1 MTDRTTVHMQK
12 SLPDVL
18 RIAFATQEYITE
30 QSFDGG
36 IANYISRT
44 ARALAAKGHDVHVI
58 TLSTIDQTEF
68 EHEGVMVHRV
78 PFGKIWLQLNRLTRY
93 RLTATMHLLGTS
105 TEVYRKLKQ
114 LHSDKPFDLIQAPN
128 CSCCG
133 LVSMLLLRVPCVLRA
148 SWYEPV
154 WHEADKLTPTLDSR
168 LIAKLERLQ
177 LKISRNTY
185 APSLTLKNI
194 LSEQAG
200 VANVEVIPSMFLEDC
215 DERDYSIYDQKING
229 KKYLLFFGRFELR
242 KGFHILVQ
250 ALPVFFRRHPDAS
263 VVMVGRDKQSAIAP
277 SMADYART
285 VCGNQAARLII
296 LGQLPHRQLYPIIE
310 GAHLVALPSLIDN
323 MPNACLEAMALGKAV
338 VGTREG
344 SFAELIDD
352 GKTGFLV
359 EANNVDALAQK
370 LTNAWI
376 SPNLRAIGMA
386 ARRRIDDFRPENC
399 TPALLHYYRQILQS

>member
-1 MTDRTTVHMQK
+1 MQK
-12 SLPDVL
+12 SLPNVL

-44 ARALAAKGHDVHVI
+44 ARALAARGHDIHVV

-93 RLTATMHLLGTS
+93 RLTATMHLLGAS

-114 LHSDKPFDLIQAPN
+114 LHSAKPFDLIQSPN

-133 LVSMLLLRVPCVLRA
+133 LVSMALLRIPCVVRA
-148 SWYEPV
+148 SWYEPA
-154 WHEADKLTPTLDSR
+154 WHEADQLKRNLDSR
-168 LIAKLERLQ
+168 LVAKLEHLQ
-177 LKISRNTY
+177 LKISRHIY
-185 APSLTLKNI
+185 APSVTLKNM

-200 VANVEVIPSMFLEDC
+200 AANVEVIPSTFLEDC
-215 DERDYSIYDQKING
+215 NEPDFSIYDQTLKNS
-229 KKYLLFFGRFELR
+229 KYLLFFGRFELR
-242 KGFHILVQ
+242 KGFHILAQ
-250 ALPVFFRRHPDAS
+250 ALPAFLRQHPDAS
-263 VVMVGRDKQSAIAP
+263 VVMVGRDKQSAIAS
-277 SMADYART
+277 SMADYARSI
-285 VCGNQAARLII
+285 CGNQAERLII

-310 GAHLVALPSLIDN
+310 GAHLVVLPSLIDN
-323 MPNACLEAMALGKAV
+323 LPNACLEAMALGKAV
-338 VGTREG
+338 IGTRDG

-359 EANNVDALAQK
+359 AANNVDALQEK
-370 LTNAWI
+370 LTDVWT
-376 SPNLRAIGMA
+376 SPELPAIGMA
-386 ARRRIDDFRPENC
+386 ARRRIDEFRPEHSIA
-399 TPALLHYYRQILQS
+399 TLLHYYRQILQA